1 MIVRGTHHLL
11 SDHDNSLDREASVA
25 MIEEVFQTGTE
36 QVDNQDVVKTLLPEV
51 VDIGDASCNQSEP
64 GNLTNTIATRY
75 THGIRP
81 GSYMSDIHHE
91 AVVHHSC
98 EVPSTVSMAKRRR
111 VPSRISHTNLIATC

>member
-25 MIEEVFQTGTE
+25 MIEEVFQAGTE

-64 GNLTNTIATRY
+64 GNLTNTIATRVY
-75 THGIRP
+75 SRHPTRILYVRYSSRSCGASLLR
-81 GSYMSDIHHE
+81 GS
-91 AVVHHSC
+91 
-98 EVPSTVSMAKRRR
+98 
-111 VPSRISHTNLIATC
+111 